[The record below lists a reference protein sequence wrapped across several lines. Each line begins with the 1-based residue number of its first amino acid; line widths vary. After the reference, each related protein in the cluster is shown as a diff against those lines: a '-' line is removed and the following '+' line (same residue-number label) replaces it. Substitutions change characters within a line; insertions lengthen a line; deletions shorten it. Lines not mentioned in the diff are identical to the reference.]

1 MNYLFMLIDGGYIP
15 TIYWLRYGHSMWEH
29 WSTSNLNFYK
39 FRESAMKDVDFFFK
53 KETVAS
59 ALKWYIRYI
68 SVWKLQF
75 LNNVI
80 CQNEGQSPKA

>member
-1 MNYLFMLIDGGYIP
+1 LLCCKYEHEKII
-15 TIYWLRYGHSMWEH
+15 HSISLKKSLNLDHVKM
-29 WSTSNLNFYK
+29 SKTPLTFFNISNC
-39 FRESAMKDVDFFFK
+39 AMKDVDFFFK

>member
-1 MNYLFMLIDGGYIP
+1 MAIP
-15 TIYWLRYGHSMWEH
+15 CESTDKRQTWT
-29 WSTSNLNFYK
+29 STSF
-39 FRESAMKDVDFFFK
+39 EMKDVDFFFK

-59 ALKWYIRYI
+59 ALKWNIRYI